1 MFAELKR
8 RNVFRVGAVYLV
20 TAWLVAQVADLAL
33 DNFDA
38 PGWVMKSIL
47 LVLAIGFPVALV
59 FAWAF
64 EKTPEGLKRQE
75 EVDRSQSI
83 TPLTGRKL
91 DRTIITVLGLAVI
104 FLIYK
109 VSVQPDV
116 SPGEESPA
124 TTVTEA
130 ATETATAE
138 PAAPAVAELSV
149 AVLPFVDMSPAKDQE
164 YFSDGIAE
172 EILNVLAQV
181 SQLQVAAR
189 TSAFQF
195 KGKNQ
200 DIQDIARQLGVAW
213 VLEGSVRKAGD
224 RVRVTAQLIRADNGF
239 HAWSE
244 TYDRRLD
251 DIFAIQDEISEAIAQ
266 ALKVTLKLPGEGHA
280 AKGDTHKLEAYE
292 AYLMGRHLINQRTT
306 ETIKAGLEQ
315 FKRAVALDPDYALA
329 YADQAIAI
337 LLLMDSWDSYGD
349 IKPSDALAAARPL
362 VDKALSIAPDRP
374 EILAAKGFL
383 ERVANNFELA
393 LDYLD
398 RSLAINPANGEAQN
412 WRRMTLSRMG
422 RYNEILN
429 ASYDSV
435 RYDPMSR
442 IALSNHALELLDYG
456 RKDEAQATALRLR
469 ELDSHWGEWVLGSL
483 ARNEGRSGLAAEH
496 FLRAF
501 RERPQAREQL
511 AYLLSDLG
519 LYHEAARISPEDKV
533 LAGWAR
539 GGIAEATAVAESEY
553 REHPGRNTR
562 AQYAGLLWASG
573 RIEEMYPFTLE
584 LWQDT
589 GDGGSLNPRILTLI
603 AAVARSAGDSRR
615 ATQWRT
621 LAGERQDKI
630 ERSNRIGSAWDWPLT
645 KARMAAYD
653 GDGDAALAYLA
664 EATAAGFRAEPEQWR
679 NDGLFS
685 QYKFRQ
691 DFQDLRKQWDKRLA
705 EEREYIAN
713 LLCGDEPPVPDYEP
727 APETCTYTTIM

>member
-1 MFAELKR
+1 MDMFAELKR
-8 RNVFRVGAVYLV
+8 RNVFRVGVVYLV

-38 PGWVMKSIL
+38 PGWVMKTIL

-75 EVDRSQSI
+75 EVDRNQSI

-104 FLIYK
+104 FLVYK
-109 VSVQPDV
+109 VTVQPDV
-116 SPGEESPA
+116 SPGEESP
-124 TTVTEA
+124 TTTEAVTE
-130 ATETATAE
+130 TAE
-138 PAAPAVAELSV
+138 PAAPAVADLSV
-149 AVLPFVDMSPAKDQE
+149 AVLPFVDMSPGKDQE

-251 DIFAIQDEISEAIAQ
+251 DIFAIQDEISGAIAQ
-266 ALKVTLKLPGEGHA
+266 ALKVTLNVPGEGQVA
-280 AKGDTHKLEAYE
+280 SGDTRNLAAYE

-306 ETIKAGLEQ
+306 DSIKAALEQ
-315 FKRAVALDPDYALA
+315 FKRAVDLDPEFALA
-329 YADQAIAI
+329 YADQAIAT
-337 LLLMDSWDSYGD
+337 LLLMDTRGSYGD
-349 IKPSDALAAARPL
+349 LKSSDALDAARPL
-362 VDKALSIAPDRP
+362 VDKALSLAPDRP

-383 ERVANNFELA
+383 ERDSNNFELA

-412 WRRMTLSRMG
+412 WRRMTLLSLG
-422 RYNEILN
+422 RYTQLLD

-442 IALSNHALELLDYG
+442 IALYNHAMELNRYG
-456 RKDEAQATALRLR
+456 RTDEAKATALRLR
-469 ELDSHWGEWVLGSL
+469 ELDPHWGEWALGNL
-483 ARNEGRSGLAAEH
+483 AWNEGQSGIAAEH

-501 RERPQAREQL
+501 RERQQAREQL
-511 AYLLSDLG
+511 EGVYSDVG

-533 LAGWAR
+533 LAAWAR
-539 GGIAEATAVAESEY
+539 GGISEAFKVVEANY
-553 REHPGRNTR
+553 REDPGSRTR
-562 AQYAGLLWASG
+562 GAYAGMLWETG
-573 RIEEMYPFTLE
+573 QIEEVYPLTLE
-584 LWQDT
+584 FWQET
-589 GDGGSLNPRILTLI
+589 GEGAGLNPSILTLI
-603 AAVARSAGDSRR
+603 ATAARAAGDSYRS
-615 ATQWRT
+615 TQWRT
-621 LAGERQDKI
+621 LAGERQEQI
-630 ERSNRIGSAWDWPLT
+630 ERSNRIGSAWDIPLT
-645 KARMAAYD
+645 RAHLAAYD
-653 GDGDAALAYLA
+653 GDGDAALAYLTR
-664 EATAAGFRAEPEQWR
+664 ATAAGFRALSHQWK
-679 NDGLFS
+679 NDGLFA
-685 QYKFRQ
+685 QYSSRSDFRE
-691 DFQDLRKQWDKRLA
+691 LRKQWDQRLA

-713 LLCGDEPPVPDYEP
+713 LLCGDNPPLPDYEP
-727 APETCTYTTIM
+727 APETCTYATAK